1 MVGRLAVKTF
11 VGLAPIAVAA
21 AWPAVVRADLFLVFT
36 RGQAAVGQRVEAVS
50 GDRRGPQ
57 SLPPVRGIRLYLV
70 PMARAKSPKHQTS
83 TGPPTDPTWLPF
95 GRLRHP
101 HPGVYKVSFVI
112 PHVAPGSYTIG
123 FWCVPC
129 APPRGATFTGAYPGH
144 VATGR
149 PFTKILRVTASHTRD
164 RDSRPEASPGDGS
177 SSRATP
183 VIAAV
188 AGLAILLS
196 ALAGIRFYTRRS

>member
-1 MVGRLAVKTF
+1 MAGCLSLTASA
-11 VGLAPIAVAA
+11 GLVPALIVFFCPSVA
-21 AWPAVVRADLFLVFT
+21 RADLLLVFT

-57 SLPPVRGIRLYLV
+57 SLPPVRSIRLYLV

-83 TGPPTDPTWLPF
+83 TGPPTDPTWLPL

-101 HPGVYKVSFVI
+101 HPGVYKLSFVI

-183 VIAAV
+183 VIVAV